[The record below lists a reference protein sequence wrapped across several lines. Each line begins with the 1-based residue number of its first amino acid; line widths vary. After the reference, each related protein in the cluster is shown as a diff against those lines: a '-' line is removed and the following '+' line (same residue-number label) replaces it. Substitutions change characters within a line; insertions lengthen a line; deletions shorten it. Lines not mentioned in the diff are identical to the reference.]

1 VTAARGGDD
10 TVAELARTEEE
21 GEGLRPTP
29 RVLTS
34 AFRRRLLALVTVVCL
49 WVAVAPPAVYYVQ
62 KRSEIVAI
70 ARSDAGQI
78 GAILRASM
86 QARPTLWRYDAVK
99 LAERLRAEGFERLGR
114 LVVLDGRGALAR
126 ESALVPLDVG
136 QNLPPNQLL
145 WARVDVPFNGGVGA
159 SVWVGADA
167 RALDRT
173 TAGLSVAAVLAA
185 ALLGL
190 LLYGLPIRAI
200 SVAERRVDGL
210 LDELSSSLRED
221 ERKRIARDLHDGASQ
236 ALTAARLHLG
246 ALGKMLSKEPSSE
259 KPRAR
264 LSQALVHIDE
274 AIDEV
279 RRSTTVVTP
288 ALLGELGLAEALGRH
303 IESFGAAAS
312 LPIRYARPH
321 DFPALTAPVSVALL
335 RIAQEALHNV
345 VRHSGAQRADVALS
359 IRAGDA
365 AGAGAGTGAAVLL
378 VVRDDGR
385 NAAGPE
391 GNGLSSIRARADSLG
406 GSATF
411 SSSEAGSRWDVE
423 IPLR

>member
-1 VTAARGGDD
+1 VSEAAVDEERG
-10 TVAELARTEEE
+10 
-21 GEGLRPTP
+21 RPTT
-29 RVLTS
+29 RVLTA
-34 AFRRRLLALVTVVCL
+34 AFRRRLLALVTVASAL
-49 WVAVAPPAVYYVQ
+49 VAIAPPVIYYLQ

-70 ARSDAGQI
+70 ARGDASQI
-78 GAILRASM
+78 AAILRASM

-99 LAERLRAEGFERLGR
+99 LAERLRAEGFERLAL
-114 LVVLDGRGALAR
+114 LVVVDGRGAAVG
-126 ESALVPLDVG
+126 ESALVPLEVG
-136 QNLPPNQLL
+136 RNVAPEHLL
-145 WARVDVPFNGGVGA
+145 WARVDVPFDRGVGA

-167 RALDRT
+167 RPLHRT
-173 TAGLSVAAVLAA
+173 TAGLALVAALAA
-185 ALLGL
+185 AVLGL
-190 LLYGLPIRAI
+190 LLYGVPIQAI
-200 SVAERRVDGL
+200 AAAEGRIDGL

-246 ALGKMLSKEPSSE
+246 ALGKSLPNEPSSE

-288 ALLGELGLAEALGRH
+288 ALLGELGLVEALGRH

-312 LPIRYARPH
+312 LPIRYDRPA
-321 DFPALTAPVSVALL
+321 DFPDLDAPVSVALL

-345 VRHSGAQRADVALS
+345 VRHAGARRAEVALS
-359 IRAGDA
+359 VRAAQA
-365 AGAGAGTGAAVLL
+365 AGAVVSL
-378 VVRDDGR
+378 VVRDDGK

-391 GNGLSSIRARADSLG
+391 GNGLLSIRARADSLG

-411 SSSEAGSRWDVE
+411 SSSDAGSRWDVE